1 MSEAASRLT
10 TLTIGKVLAELSEE
24 FPDVTVTK
32 LRYLEDEGLVKPDR
46 TPSGYRKY
54 SYADVERLRFVLA
67 CQRDRFL
74 PLKVIR
80 QILDEHDSGA
90 VPDLDAT
97 SVRVPRMETG
107 DDGFPTPA
115 SFAPRTTTVRL
126 SRAELI
132 ESAGIDDALLDEI
145 EEFGLIRRR
154 PQQTYY
160 DAADLSVAALLGEFA
175 SLGLEP
181 RHLRA
186 VKQAAEREVTLF
198 EQILTPEKR
207 RGEARQEAADKAHR
221 LAALSVRL
229 HAQFVKNGLN
239 GFG

>member
-1 MSEAASRLT
+1 MSGAASRLA

-46 TPSGYRKY
+46 TPAGYRKY
-54 SYADVERLRFVLA
+54 SYADVERLRFILA

-80 QILDEHDSGA
+80 QILDDHDNGA

-97 SVRVPRMETG
+97 TVRVPRMETG
-107 DDGFPTPA
+107 DDGFPTPDA
-115 SFAPRTTTVRL
+115 FAPRTSTVRL
-126 SRAELI
+126 SREELI
-132 ESAGIDDALLDEI
+132 ESAGIDEALLDEI
-145 EEFGLIRRR
+145 ESYGLIYRR

-160 DAADLSVAALLGEFA
+160 DASALSVVALVGEFA
-175 SLGLEP
+175 ALGLGP

-186 VKQAAEREVTLF
+186 VKNAAEREVTLF
-198 EQILTPEKR
+198 EQLLTPGQR
-207 RGEARQEAADKAHR
+207 SDGARQDAADTAHR

>member
-1 MSEAASRLT
+1 MSEAASKLA
-10 TLTIGKVLAELSEE
+10 TLTIGKVLSALSEE

-46 TPSGYRKY
+46 TPAGYRKY
-54 SYADVERLRFVLA
+54 SYADVDRLRFILA

-80 QILDEHDSGA
+80 QILDDHDNDA

-97 SVRVPRMETG
+97 AIRVPSMETG
-107 DDGFPTPA
+107 EDGFPTPQA
-115 SFAPRTTTVRL
+115 FAPRTSTVRL

-132 ESAGIDDALLDEI
+132 ESAGIDEDLLDEI
-145 EEFGLIRRR
+145 ESFGLIHRR

-160 DAADLSVAALLGEFA
+160 DASALSIVALVGEFA
-175 SLGLEP
+175 ALGLGP

-186 VKQAAEREVTLF
+186 VKNAAERQVTLF
-198 EQILTPEKR
+198 EQILAPGQRHDGHRPDEGDT
-207 RGEARQEAADKAHR
+207 AHR

-239 GFG
+239 GFS

>member
-1 MSEAASRLT
+1 MSEAASELA
-10 TLTIGKVLAELSEE
+10 TLTIGKVLAELDDE
-24 FPDVTVTK
+24 FPDITVTK

-46 TPSGYRKY
+46 TPAGYRKY
-54 SYADVERLRFVLA
+54 SYRDVERLRFILA

-80 QILDEHDSGA
+80 QILDDHDNGTI
-90 VPDLDAT
+90 PDVDAT
-97 SVRVPRMETG
+97 AVRVPRVETG
-107 DDGFPTPA
+107 DDGMPTPEA
-115 SFAPRTTTVRL
+115 FAPRTSTVRL

-132 ESAGIDDALLDEI
+132 ESAGIDEDLLEQI
-145 EEFGLIRRR
+145 EAFGLIRRR

-160 DAADLSVAALLGEFA
+160 DSSALSVVAILGEFA
-175 SLGLEP
+175 ALGLGP

-186 VKQAAEREVTLF
+186 IKNAAEREVALF
-198 EQILTPEKR
+198 EQVLAPAQR
-207 RGEARQEAADKAHR
+207 DGGAHHDAHDAAHK

-239 GFG
+239 GAG